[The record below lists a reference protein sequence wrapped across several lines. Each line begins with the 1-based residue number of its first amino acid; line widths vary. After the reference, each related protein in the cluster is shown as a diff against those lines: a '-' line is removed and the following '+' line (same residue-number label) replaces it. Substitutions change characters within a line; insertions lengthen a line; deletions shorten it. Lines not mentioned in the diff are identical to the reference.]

1 MLFSVGIELPKEDD
15 QAFGL
20 VVPALCDA
28 NYGCFSAADKESE
41 IPSMVK
47 EAVIDMVEAM
57 IEDSYP
63 LLNVNDKGVL
73 YYRAHD
79 DYAYCDAWLLLDIDL
94 SDFEGKPK
102 RINISM
108 PDTLIARI
116 DEYVKSSN
124 EYKDRSHF
132 LATAARHEMR

>member
-1 MLFSVGIELPKEDD
+1 MLFSIGVEQPQNKD

-20 VVPALCDA
+20 IVPALCFGPYA
-28 NYGCFSAADKESE
+28 CFSSSDSE
-41 IPSMVK
+41 IGIHVAAK
-47 EAVIDMVEAM
+47 EAVISIIETLVEAGSN
-57 IEDSYP
+57 ISG
-63 LLNVNDKGVL
+63 LNDKGVGT
-73 YYRAHD
+73 YREMETYAHC
-79 DYAYCDAWLLLDIDL
+79 DYWLLVDIDL
-94 SDFEGKPK
+94 SDFTGKPK

-132 LATAARHEMR
+132 LAMAARHEMR